1 MEELK
6 EVFRKCLEEI
16 DSGIKESKFPEVAR
30 IYIERLG
37 RSIRDTLSVI
47 DTVMKENTI
56 QTGISPSSRS
66 AIYNLRRA
74 FYATLSRLSEE
85 KGIDKDRSTEEW
97 KNAVSK
103 MIEFINK
110 EGISEAPMKIVL
122 TYDIAEENGKKY
134 VKPERAEIL
143 FFELEG
149 VKTLT
154 F

>member
-6 EVFRKCLEEI
+6 VTFNKCLEEI
-16 DSGIKESKFPEVAR
+16 ETGIKEGKLPEAVR

-37 RSIRDTLSVI
+37 RSIRETLSVI
-47 DTVMKENTI
+47 DTVMRENTI

-85 KGIDKDRSTEEW
+85 RGVDKEKSVEEW
-97 KNAVSK
+97 KKAVSK
-103 MIEFINK
+103 MIDFINK

-122 TYDIAEENGKKY
+122 TYDINEENDKKY
-134 VKPERAEIL
+134 IRPKEAEIL
-143 FFELEG
+143 
-149 VKTLT
+149 
-154 F
+154 

>member
-6 EVFRKCLEEI
+6 VTFNKCLEEI
-16 DSGIKESKFPEVAR
+16 ETGIKEGKLPEAVR

-37 RSIRDTLSVI
+37 RSIRETLSVI
-47 DTVMKENTI
+47 DTVMRENTI

-85 KGIDKDRSTEEW
+85 RGVDKEKSVEEW
-97 KNAVSK
+97 KKAVSK
-103 MIEFINK
+103 MIDFINK

-122 TYDIAEENGKKY
+122 TYDINEENDKKY
-134 VKPERAEIL
+134 IRPKEAEIL

-149 VKTLT
+149 IKSLTL
-154 F
+154 